1 MFNKTKKIK
10 RIYNGPSI
18 LKVYKKDPLKII
30 PLKLEKDYSNL
41 DIAIEEPVEE
51 IEKEE
56 IIEEDPLIDFSEL
69 EFNEPCKIT
78 IKEANEVKETTID
91 LKSISLYLNSL
102 KKTICNTVHN
112 EFNANYN
119 YVYYDIYDIKDYS
132 TLSHDDILSDFAG
145 DKLLKSIE
153 INNYYN
159 EIGDYCFKDCENLEN
174 VSINSNS
181 LYIINK
187 GAFINCIK
195 LKTVILNNIVTKLND
210 NTFENCKSIE
220 TINLNNVIHLGANCF
235 KNSGLKTLL
244 LNSCIRFIGYRCF
257 FYSQLKYIEL
267 SDNKYFNYI
276 SEQSFAFSKLEA
288 IKLPN
293 NIQYIQRG
301 AFEGCDNLKTIIM
314 SQNIKKIEKD
324 AFKNI
329 HDDFVILFKRNTN
342 HNIEINIETIDSK
355 KLLKVLKDHIRNANI
370 YVSQKEIFIDYQS

>member
-18 LKVYKKDPLKII
+18 LKVYKKEPLKII

-41 DIAIEEPVEE
+41 DIAIEEPEEE
-51 IEKEE
+51 IENEE
-56 IIEEDPLIDFSEL
+56 IIEEKQLTDFSKL

-78 IKEANEVKETTID
+78 IKEVSEVKETTID
-91 LKSISLYLNSL
+91 LETISLYVNSL
-102 KKTICNTVHN
+102 KKTIINTVHS

-119 YVYYDIYDIKDYS
+119 YVYYDIYGIKDYS

-174 VSINSNS
+174 IAINSNS

-195 LKTVILNNIVTKLND
+195 LKTVIMNNIVTKLND

-257 FYSQLKYIEL
+257 YNSDLKYIEL

-276 SEQSFAFSKLEA
+276 SEQSFAFCKLEG

-293 NIQYIQRG
+293 NIQYIQKG
-301 AFEGCDNLKTIIM
+301 AFEGCVNLKTIIM

-342 HNIEINIETIDSK
+342 HNIEINIDTIDSK
-355 KLLKVLKDHIRNANI
+355 KLLKVLKDHIKNANI
-370 YVSQKEIFIDYQS
+370 YVSQKEIFIDYQQ